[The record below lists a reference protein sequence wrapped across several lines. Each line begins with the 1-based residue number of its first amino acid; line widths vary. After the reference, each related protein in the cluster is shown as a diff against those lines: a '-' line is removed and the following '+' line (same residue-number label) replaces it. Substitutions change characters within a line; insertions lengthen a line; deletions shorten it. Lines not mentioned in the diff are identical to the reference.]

1 MKKLFLFITLIATC
15 IAINA
20 QNSKFS
26 DKKVAKLLRE
36 AEVNLPDFHCDSIIK
51 VYPIYYL
58 LTKKEYRNKK
68 FRSIP
73 TYNEIDSCMNFEK
86 TKIDEV
92 LVKTTNG
99 IWRIT
104 GWDSERKVFCHNKNF
119 ARNIVLFNYLDK
131 IKADK
136 LYYIFG
142 QSGYYLMEKDG
153 KRTPIKET
161 ENTWQ
166 ECELADLFP
175 DYSVEDFN
183 IFIFPY
189 NAKRMAPVLGY

>member
-58 LTKKEYRNKK
+58 LTKKKYRNKK

-92 LVKTTNG
+92 LSK
-99 IWRIT
+99 R
-104 GWDSERKVFCHNKNF
+104 
-119 ARNIVLFNYLDK
+119 LM
-131 IKADK
+131 
-136 LYYIFG
+136 
-142 QSGYYLMEKDG
+142 GYGE
-153 KRTPIKET
+153 
-161 ENTWQ
+161 
-166 ECELADLFP
+166 
-175 DYSVEDFN
+175 
-183 IFIFPY
+183 
-189 NAKRMAPVLGY
+189 